1 MELLQEI
8 LQKICVPCRTQLHI
22 FLPLYV
28 FYICGNSF
36 LNYKEVM
43 CLINSSITHTAS
55 SYPTSI
61 LKLTKRRF
69 APGES
74 RVYALHWLTIHFV
87 NVNVIMKTKIEF
99 SIFFQQPRLK
109 FSGATSIKI
118 FVTSLFLSRLFS
130 TTYHT
135 FPSYFFFSSFFCMLL
150 NFYVLSYVN

>member
-1 MELLQEI
+1 MCPMQNPTSYFPTTICLLHLWEQF
-8 LQKICVPCRTQLHI
+8 LH
-22 FLPLYV
+22 
-28 FYICGNSF
+28 
-36 LNYKEVM
+36 YKEVM

-61 LKLTKRRF
+61 LKLTKRSF
-69 APGES
+69 ALGES
-74 RVYALHWLTIHFV
+74 RVYALHWLMIHFV

-130 TTYHT
+130 TTYRT
-135 FPSYFFFSSFFCMLL
+135 FPISSFRHSLACF
-150 NFYVLSYVN
+150 